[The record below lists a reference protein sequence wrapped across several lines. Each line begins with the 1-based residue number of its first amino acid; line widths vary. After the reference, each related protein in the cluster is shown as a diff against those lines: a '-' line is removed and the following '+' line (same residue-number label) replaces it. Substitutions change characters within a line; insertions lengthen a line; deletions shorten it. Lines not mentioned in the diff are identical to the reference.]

1 MIYTQVASGLFAHL
15 TMASAGSGAAAPA
28 AGSAGAPT
36 AVYQSVIDAVCT
48 AIRPRAVS
56 EGVEDVI
63 QELKKVSGAAS
74 IFEGVCVLFFC
85 ISDTLTSS
93 TPKQILTLQ
102 VKGKA
107 ETGS

>member
-28 AGSAGAPT
+28 AGSADAPT

-48 AIRPRAVS
+48 AIRPRAAA

-63 QELKKVSGAAS
+63 QELKKVSGVAS
-74 IFEGVCVLFFC
+74 IFEGVCRAFLFAF
-85 ISDTLTSS
+85 
-93 TPKQILTLQ
+93 LTLSHRLPHF
-102 VKGKA
+102 A
-107 ETGS
+107 WT

>member
-28 AGSAGAPT
+28 AGSADAPT

-63 QELKKVSGAAS
+63 QELKKVSGVAS
-74 IFEGVCVLFFC
+74 ILRVCACFSFAF
-85 ISDTLTSS
+85 
-93 TPKQILTLQ
+93 LTLLHRLPPN
-102 VKGKA
+102 KSLLYK
-107 ETGS
+107 